1 MTCQMEWVGL
11 STWWCQ
17 MDSSGHAAWFQAI
30 GAILAIGVAIL
41 IPWLQRRAEARD
53 RLSDHRKRVMSAAA
67 ALDTELAYESVVLDF
82 APLGD
87 GVVGHEFTLAQA
99 EQFMKLRPEA
109 RSAIRSA
116 IEKAHY
122 FSDDLCEQIV
132 RLGIEAAAYDRIIE
146 DAARRTPARDVD
158 EFFKSCASTTEKLQ
172 HRMETVRH
180 LLKSYL
186 PKEQK
191 EAEKKEPQGSN

>member
-1 MTCQMEWVGL
+1 MTCQMEWIGL
-11 STWWCQ
+11 SAWWCK

-30 GAILAIGVAIL
+30 GSILAIGVAIL
-41 IPWLQRRAEARD
+41 IPWLQRRAEVKD
-53 RLSDHRKRVMSAAA
+53 RKSDHRRRAMSAAA
-67 ALDTELAYESVVLDF
+67 VLDTELSYESAVLDF

-87 GVVGHEFTLAQA
+87 GVIGHEFTLAQA

-116 IEKAHY
+116 IENAHY

-146 DAARRTPARDVD
+146 DAARRTPAREVD
-158 EFFKSCASTTEKLQ
+158 EFFRNCATTTAKLQ
-172 HRMETVRH
+172 HRMDGVRG
-180 LLKSYL
+180 LLNTYL
-186 PKEQK
+186 PRE
-191 EAEKKEPQGSN
+191 